1 MALSRPFQTFR
12 AMAYAIIRSGGKQ
25 YRVSPGDT
33 ISVEKLEASAGDKV
47 TFADVL
53 LHAEGSNVTPG
64 TPLISGAKVTGEVL
78 EQFKDIKI
86 VAFKYKRRKGYHRT
100 VGHRRQLTRVKIET
114 IDL

>member
-1 MALSRPFQTFR
+1 MPRSNRSGARRRHCTGWQIISWRGNIEVREPKIFICHSRLAVALSRPFQTFR

-47 TFADVL
+47 AFADVL

-64 TPLISGAKVTGEVL
+64 TPLISGAKVTGE
-78 EQFKDIKI
+78 
-86 VAFKYKRRKGYHRT
+86 
-100 VGHRRQLTRVKIET
+100 
-114 IDL
+114 